1 MTCFQPMIVQCFWR
15 WHNIS
20 KRWRTLGK
28 AVQNVQILLNEQ
40 QNTAVYHADDVCA
53 CMLRSCICE
62 GAKVTLFEIQNSS
75 TRLSQQT
82 YQQRFYQYNSE
93 QTFILP
99 KVPFQ
104 RSFLGASRSSFAVCQ
119 TSDINQSIKSCPHTK
134 HLLHKSSVINMTK
147 CISHWQQ
154 FNKVTILYKEA

>member
-1 MTCFQPMIVQCFWR
+1 MTCFQPMIVHCFWR

-20 KRWRTLGK
+20 KRRKTLGK
-28 AVQNVQILLNEQ
+28 EVQIVQILLNEQ
-40 QNTAVYHADDVCA
+40 QNAAVYHADDVCA

-62 GAKVTLFEIQNSS
+62 KAKVTLFEIQNSS

-82 YQQRFYQYNSE
+82 YQQRFYHYNSE
-93 QTFILP
+93 RTFILP

-119 TSDINQSIKSCPHTK
+119 QVTSINQSINQITSTYKASLTQV
-134 HLLHKSSVINMTK
+134 LSNAVINMTK
-147 CISHWQQ
+147 YTSHW
-154 FNKVTILYKEA
+154 